1 MCLNEMACRK
11 STTETE
17 FSSKDTGSY
26 DSRKPSCV
34 FSRLGWMSPS
44 DAKEV
49 KASALGFED
58 RAAADGS
65 DFDRGH

>member
-1 MCLNEMACRK
+1 
-11 STTETE
+11 
-17 FSSKDTGSY
+17 
-26 DSRKPSCV
+26 
-34 FSRLGWMSPS
+34 MSPS